1 MWVAGD
7 TVVIC
12 DTDVIVI
19 VIMMVM
25 ATLGQFKVI
34 SFTSVTRQTIRRV
47 LRRQIEDGVG
57 HAVNLSVNN
66 LGTERGASLTDK
78 KAGKLLAV
86 SSAFVLLLVFN
97 KCY

>member
-1 MWVAGD
+1 MWVAGV

-66 LGTERGASLTDK
+66 LGTERGASLIRDN
-78 KAGKLLAV
+78 KADGYWQYQAR
-86 SSAFVLLLVFN
+86 SFY
-97 KCY
+97 C